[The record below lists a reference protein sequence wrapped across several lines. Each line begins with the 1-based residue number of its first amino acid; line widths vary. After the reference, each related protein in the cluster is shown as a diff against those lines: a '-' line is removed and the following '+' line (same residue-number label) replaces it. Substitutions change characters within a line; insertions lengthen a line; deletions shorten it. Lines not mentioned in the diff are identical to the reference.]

1 MKPGDE
7 TWPALKKMA
16 ESEELV
22 DLVSL
27 SQLMRGPAGV
37 DGSPARESPPEEPDD
52 LEDTSAVPRI
62 LRMPD
67 GVRVEERRVGR
78 AVAQWVLQV
87 RCECGRRWF
96 EVDAVD
102 TVTCPRCGVK
112 VYVDIDAR
120 SARRREIGCEP

>member
-1 MKPGDE
+1 
-7 TWPALKKMA
+7 
-16 ESEELV
+16 
-22 DLVSL
+22 
-27 SQLMRGPAGV
+27 
-37 DGSPARESPPEEPDD
+37 
-52 LEDTSAVPRI
+52 
-62 LRMPD
+62 MPD